1 MTQPYYEDD
10 WVTLYGG
17 EALSVLASL
26 PTASVDAIVTDP
38 PYLPLRCGVDH
49 GWECC
54 GCLDH
59 PVGKPWGWNSSSWDE
74 HWNQTTESEADE

>member
-1 MTQPYYEDD
+1 M
-10 WVTLYGG
+10 
-17 EALSVLASL
+17 
-26 PTASVDAIVTDP
+26 TDP
-38 PYLPLRCGVDH
+38 HICPFTAGDLLALERPRTSIGLDRGLVVTADYLPLRCGVDH

-74 HWNQTTESEADE
+74 HWNQTTESEAE

>member
-1 MTQPYYEDD
+1 MTDTPCSCPFDTG
-10 WVTLYGG
+10 TL
-17 EALSVLASL
+17 
-26 PTASVDAIVTDP
+26 TAD
-38 PYLPLRCGVDH
+38 YLPLRCGVDH

-59 PVGKPWGWNSSSWDE
+59 PVGKPWGWNSSAWDE